1 MAISLPSR
9 RNLLILAALALSLV
23 AAWLGPLDASATRH
37 VEAGLKRALVSF
49 ASARALNAVISV
61 VQGTEISVQ
70 LAGFGPTFTP
80 GQALDPINDLVEQFA
95 TLMLFASV
103 SFGVQLLLIKFGAYW
118 AVSAALSVAVAAWA
132 WYALRGPPAQAGAA
146 PAWTT
151 RLVVGL
157 LLVRFA
163 VPLVAVAS
171 ESGFQ
176 LLLAE
181 RYKADQE
188 RIEFSAKRVATLSA
202 PAVEPAP
209 GEGIAERFKRWFSQG
224 ADALKEFSARIEDL
238 KKLATDMVEHIVM
251 LIAVFMV
258 QTLVLPLLLL
268 WALLRAG
275 RALVRVA

>member
-1 MAISLPSR
+1 MPSR
-9 RNLLILAALALSLV
+9 RHLLIFVGLALALV
-23 AAWLGPLDASATRH
+23 AAWMGPLDQAATKH

-61 VQGTEISVQ
+61 VQGTEVSVQ

-80 GQALDPINDLVEQFA
+80 GQALDPINDLVEQFS

-118 AVSAALSVAVAAWA
+118 AVSLALTLAALLWA
-132 WYALRGPPAQAGAA
+132 WSTWRGPQERLWP
-146 PAWTT
+146 T
-151 RLVVGL
+151 RLLVGL

-163 VPLVAVAS
+163 VPLVAVTS

-176 LLLAE
+176 LLLAD

-188 RIEFSAKRVATLSA
+188 RIELSASRVASLST
-202 PAVEPAP
+202 PAVPPQP
-209 GEGIAERFKRWFSQG
+209 GEGLAERFKRWLSTG
-224 ADALKEFSARIEDL
+224 TDAVKELSGRVDDL

-251 LIAVFMV
+251 LIAVFSV
-258 QTLVLPLLLL
+258 QTLVLPLALL
-268 WALLRAG
+268 WAMLAAA
-275 RALVRVA
+275 RALVRVE

>member
-1 MAISLPSR
+1 MPSR
-9 RNLLILAALALSLV
+9 RQLLIAACLVLALV
-23 AAWLGPLDASATRH
+23 AAWLAPLDQSATKH

-103 SFGVQLLLIKFGAYW
+103 SFGVQLLLIKFGSYW
-118 AVSAALSVAVAAWA
+118 AVSLALTLAVATWA
-132 WYALRGPPAQAGAA
+132 WFAWRGPPAQ
-146 PAWTT
+146 PWVT

-181 RYKADQE
+181 RYQADQE

-209 GEGIAERFKRWFSQG
+209 GEGVAERFKRWLSTG
-224 ADALKEFSARIEDL
+224 ADAVKELTARVEDL

-251 LIAVFMV
+251 LIAVFTV
-258 QTLVLPLLLL
+258 QTLVLPLMLL
-268 WALLRAG
+268 WVLLRAG